1 MYERASP
8 EAPLRGSKTTNT
20 SQLPPPHRVQTTRA
34 NAQQRRR
41 VASRRIASPKRHR
54 ASSHRGTHL
63 RRESPAIANNI
74 QANLKMSED
83 EDEFEAEERRKDEAG
98 AKAAQELADKQLRH
112 LNKKVREDPDYPI
125 NCTCRTD
132 GEVPSPQL
140 DELIH
145 VRAHPELTICDDRT
159 GALSNFAIA
168 TATKWNEKFGKQYA
182 SEPVTLQTS
191 KGDLTFK
198 KKNKNVDG
206 GQKTVAGYCC
216 SVEGKEYWIHDS
228 NKPTLY
234 PPTYLAFE
242 QHQYDADPDH
252 YNSREA
258 ILEEYRYLGFPGNK
272 TPKNIQRCRTDW
284 LSTISAPR
292 RRHPCPRL

>member
-1 MYERASP
+1 MTNEDWLAQ
-8 EAPLRGSKTTNT
+8 LRGVET
-20 SQLPPPHRVQTTRA
+20 
-34 NAQQRRR
+34 
-41 VASRRIASPKRHR
+41 
-54 ASSHRGTHL
+54 
-63 RRESPAIANNI
+63 
-74 QANLKMSED
+74 
-83 EDEFEAEERRKDEAG
+83 EERRKDEAG
-98 AKAAQELADKQLRH
+98 AKAAQELADKQKRH
-112 LNKKVREDPDYPI
+112 LNKKVREDPTYPTI
-125 NCTCRTD
+125 CVHRMTV
-132 GEVPSPQL
+132 GEVPSSQL
-140 DELIH
+140 DEIISVL
-145 VRAHPELTICDDRT
+145 AHPELKICDDRT
-159 GALSNFAIA
+159 GALSNSAVA
-168 TATKWNEKFGKQYA
+168 TATEWNKKFGKKSA
-182 SEPVTLQTS
+182 SELVTLQTS

-216 SVEGKEYWIHDS
+216 SVEEKEYWIHDI

-284 LSTISAPR
+284 LSTIMPIISDYYRGSVNYPRNYLDWFKREHPQIYQEIYHGNSPGARAHARAQFHELVIAAPAPSLSR
-292 RRHPCPRL
+292 P